1 MGWHLGRFTSPRYV
15 AQRLQPRCP
24 RCFDRIHR
32 SKASTVSS
40 GRECDCGSPLE
51 RSFALRSEPRCS
63 VVRPSLKGRPLR
75 TMNVGFPVV
84 QPEGQLPGDHTAR
97 PTGADRPIP
106 AHRRAPKLPDDRP
119 RSFTVRIYEAAA
131 RGLRRSA
138 VVHGRWLQ
146 GELKVI
152 AASRD
157 RSVIEQILN
166 HLELGTQPPHQA
178 RRTSRARMARAA
190 PLPPSVHAASVR
202 QGELWPRAWTAP
214 VLRVGRTLSELD

>member
-1 MGWHLGRFTSPRYV
+1 MSPPPAAFRGTADKASDRGGGLGRRATAS
-15 AQRLQPRCP
+15 AN
-24 RCFDRIHR
+24 HR
-32 SKASTVSS
+32 S
-40 GRECDCGSPLE
+40 GPIE
-51 RSFALRSEPRCS
+51 RLFL
-63 VVRPSLKGRPLR
+63 LG
-75 TMNVGFPVV
+75 
-84 QPEGQLPGDHTAR
+84 
-97 PTGADRPIP
+97 PTGRCRPIP

-152 AASRD
+152 AASLD

>member
-1 MGWHLGRFTSPRYV
+1 MASHNRTGSACDWATQDERRGCRGWSPILLVKPLSAVMPSRNGRRLAEREPC
-15 AQRLQPRCP
+15 AQRRVSGCP
-24 RCFDRIHR
+24 IRIV
-32 SKASTVSS
+32 A
-40 GRECDCGSPLE
+40 GR
-51 RSFALRSEPRCS
+51 
-63 VVRPSLKGRPLR
+63 
-75 TMNVGFPVV
+75 T
-84 QPEGQLPGDHTAR
+84 
-97 PTGADRPIP
+97 RPIP

-152 AASRD
+152 AASLD